1 MRVAQV
7 APLFESVP
15 PRLYGGTERVVSW
28 LTEELVRQGHEVTL
42 FASGDSQTSARLI
55 PCVPEALRLSGV
67 RDPLAPHVLMV
78 ERVLQMAHEFDI
90 IHFHIDYLHLPL
102 MRRFG
107 RPYLTTLHGRLDLP
121 EMFPFYKEFREA
133 PFVSIS
139 HAQRRPLPFLNWVGT
154 VHHGLPRDLY
164 RPSYKPGKYLAF
176 LGRISPE
183 KRPDRA
189 IELAERVGIKLLL
202 AAKVDRADQDYFK
215 EVIRPRLRSPWVE
228 FIGEINDGEKQEF
241 LSGAL
246 ALLMLIDWPEPFG
259 LVMIEANAC
268 GTPVIAWRCGSV
280 PEIIEPGRNGFIVE
294 SLEEAERAV
303 EKLERI
309 SRQECRRVFE
319 ERFTAE
325 RMARDYVALYWR
337 LARKEVPLWRKA
349 A

>member
-1 MRVAQV
+1 MRIAQV

-15 PRLYGGTERVVSW
+15 PKLYGGTERVVSW

-42 FASGDSQTSARLI
+42 FASGDSVTSARLI
-55 PCVPEALRLSGV
+55 PCCPEALRLSGV
-67 RDPLAPHVLMV
+67 KDTLAPHVLMV
-78 ERVLQMAHEFDI
+78 ERVLQMASEFDVV
-90 IHFHIDYLHLPL
+90 HFHIDYLHLPL
-102 MRRFG
+102 MRRANV
-107 RPYLTTLHGRLDLP
+107 PYLTTLHGRLDLP
-121 EMFPFYKEFREA
+121 EMFPFYKEFRDA

-139 HAQRRPLPFLNWVGT
+139 NAQRRPLPFLNWLGT
-154 VHHGLPRDLY
+154 VYHGLPRDLY
-164 RPSYKPGKYLAF
+164 RPVYKPGKYLAF

-189 IELAERVGIKLLL
+189 IELAERVGIKLLI
-202 AAKVDRADQDYFK
+202 AAKVDRADEEYFR
-215 EVIRPRLRSPWVE
+215 EVIRPRLKSPWVE
-228 FIGEINDGEKQEF
+228 FIGEIGDHEKQAF

-280 PEIIEPGRNGFIVE
+280 PEIIENGRNGFVVE
-294 SLEEAERAV
+294 SMAEAERAV
-303 EKLERI
+303 AALERLD
-309 SRQECRRVFE
+309 RRECRKVFE

-325 RMARDYVALYWR
+325 RMAREYLSLYEGLWM
-337 LARKEVPLWRKA
+337 KEAPVWRKA